1 MSNRQDILDELRRLL
16 AELDARN
23 EALAAIRIAEAIELL
38 NSDHPENE
46 GDQK

>member
-1 MSNRQDILDELRRLL
+1 MTNRQKILDELTRLL

-38 NSDHPENE
+38 DSDQPEN
-46 GDQK
+46 GDDQK

>member
-1 MSNRQDILDELRRLL
+1 MSNRQDLLEEMKRLL

-38 NSDHPENE
+38 ESDQPEQE
-46 GDQK
+46 DDQK